1 MRDRLRY
8 RAWDKENKRYI
19 YGVEKGL
26 QFYSTA
32 GNLRVMTLA
41 EIEESDKY
49 DLEQCT
55 GIRDYLHKLIYEGD
69 IIKNLRTR
77 NSYYKVVAET
87 NDYSFKF
94 VGDNDSEKISCFE
107 KHAVI
112 GNIHENKEL
121 SEATN
126 D

>member
-1 MRDRLRY
+1 MQNRFKF
-8 RAWDKENKRYI
+8 RAWDKENKKYV
-19 YGVEKGL
+19 YNVEKVL
-26 QFYSTA
+26 EFHLTA

-41 EIEESDKY
+41 EIKESNTY

-55 GIRDYLHKLIYEGD
+55 GIRDYLDKLIYEGD

-77 NSYYKVVAET
+77 NSCYKVVAEI
-87 NDYSFKF
+87 NDYSFKY

-107 KHAVI
+107 KYAVI
-112 GNIHENKEL
+112 GNIHENPEL
-121 SEATN
+121 LEVTN